1 MKLRNLRV
9 AFASIAVLFCAI
21 AAQAEVNPAVQR
33 FVDKLNELT
42 AAIPTLADLNQIN
55 QAAEDLNALESTITP
70 EEAAQPLTDEDR
82 VAMADALSDF
92 TIVITTRSG
101 ELTGQP
107 DPLGGMTREQL
118 HTMLQQQL
126 QQVKSIKEI
135 FD

>member
-9 AFASIAVLFCAI
+9 AFAAMAVMLCAI

-33 FVDKLNELT
+33 LVDKLNELT

-55 QAAEDLNALESTITP
+55 QAAENLNAIESTITP

-82 VAMADALSDF
+82 EAMADALTDF
-92 TIVITTRSG
+92 TIVISTRAG
-101 ELTGQP
+101 ELTGQA

-118 HTMLQQQL
+118 HAMMQQQL
-126 QQVKSIKEI
+126 QQVKSVKEI

>member
-21 AAQAEVNPAVQR
+21 AVQAEVNPAVQR

-70 EEAAQPLTDEDR
+70 EEATQPLTDEDR
-82 VAMADALSDF
+82 VAMADALTDF

-101 ELTGQP
+101 ELTSQP

>member
-1 MKLRNLRV
+1 MKLRNLRTVV
-9 AFASIAVLFCAI
+9 AALAVMFCAI
-21 AAQAEVNPAVQR
+21 ASQAEVNPVVQR
-33 FVDKLNELT
+33 FIDKLNELT
-42 AAIPTLADLNQIN
+42 ATMPEMTDLNQIN
-55 QAAEDLNALESTITP
+55 QAAEGLNALGSTITP

-82 VAMADALSDF
+82 EAMADALTDF
-92 TIVITTRSG
+92 TIAITTRSG

-126 QQVKSIKEI
+126 QQIKSIKEI

>member
-82 VAMADALSDF
+82 VAMADALTDF

>member
-1 MKLRNLRV
+1 
-9 AFASIAVLFCAI
+9 
-21 AAQAEVNPAVQR
+21 
-33 FVDKLNELT
+33 
-42 AAIPTLADLNQIN
+42 
-55 QAAEDLNALESTITP
+55 
-70 EEAAQPLTDEDR
+70 
-82 VAMADALSDF
+82 MADALTDF

>member
-9 AFASIAVLFCAI
+9 AFAAMAVMLCAI

-33 FVDKLNELT
+33 LVDKLNELT

-55 QAAEDLNALESTITP
+55 QAAENLNAIESTITP

-82 VAMADALSDF
+82 MAMADALTDF
-92 TIVITTRSG
+92 TIAITTRSG

-118 HTMLQQQL
+118 HAMMQQQL
-126 QQVKSIKEI
+126 QQVKSVKEI